1 MNTFKKIGLG
11 LLGVGLSL
19 CASFVNKNAFA
30 DDSGSALT
38 VSPMTQKI
46 ILVPGERY
54 EGAIKISNPNLAKS
68 DTAFSLSTSPFST
81 VGENYDVDLG
91 TESTYTQMKDWISF
105 SKNQASVAPNET
117 KIIPFYIDVPADA
130 PAGGQYATILVTNNT
145 DFSKDYGKNGNVSIA
160 SVMQISS
167 IIYATVMG
175 ETKETGEIVDNK
187 LPSIV
192 FTAPLTG
199 SFTTKNTGNVHMDSK
214 TTLQVFPLFSNEE
227 IYTNEEEPQE
237 NLTMPETTKFNTI
250 SWGNTPTFG
259 IFHVI
264 QKVEFAGK
272 ISKIDKYIL
281 ICPLWLLFVI
291 VFGILLIIIWLTS
304 KNKSRKKK

>member
-1 MNTFKKIGLG
+1 MNTLKKVALG
-11 LLGVGLSL
+11 LLGIILPL
-19 CASFVNKNAFA
+19 CASSVSKNVFA
-30 DDSGSALT
+30 DDNGSTLT

-54 EGAIKISNPNLAKS
+54 EGAIKVSNPNLAKS
-68 DTAFSLSTSPFST
+68 DMAFSLSTSPFST

-105 SKNQASVAPNET
+105 SETQASVSPNET
-117 KIIPFYIDVPADA
+117 KIIPFYINVPADA
-130 PAGGQYATILVTNNT
+130 PAGGQYATILVTNDT
-145 DFSKDYGKNGNVSIA
+145 DFSKDYGENGNVSIS

-167 IIYATVMG
+167 IIYATIMG
-175 ETKETGEIVDNK
+175 ETKETGEIINNK

-192 FTAPLTG
+192 FTTPLTG

-214 TTLQVFPLFSNEE
+214 ATLQVFPLFSNEE
-227 IYTNEEEPQE
+227 IYTNEEEPQK
-237 NLTMPETTKFNTI
+237 NLAMPETTKFNTI
-250 SWGNTPTFG
+250 SWDNAPAFG

-272 ISKIDKYIL
+272 ISTIDKYVL
-281 ICPLWLLFVI
+281 ICPIWLLF
-291 VFGILLIIIWLTS
+291 IIIFAIIIIIFYFVAKS
-304 KNKSRKKK
+304 KSRKKK